1 MKNKFY
7 VCLPVY
13 IVVTCG
19 FILSTLF
26 TILLASTVDEDEYLY
41 FVLWIIFSV
50 LGTGLLFLYVNLVFI
65 NVIEI
70 GDNSIKR
77 YRFNKLIKEIKF
89 SEIADVGNT
98 FKTDTGPW
106 CYFSTE
112 IIKKKRC
119 THLRLNKNCICFM
132 YSEKAK
138 EVIENSLLSEDIK
151 KKIFS

>member
-41 FVLWIIFSV
+41 FVLWIIFSA
-50 LGTGLLFLYVNLVFI
+50 LGSGLLFLYVNLVFI

-70 GDNSIKR
+70 SDNSIKR

-106 CYFSTE
+106 CYFSTD

-138 EVIENSLLSEDIK
+138 EVIESSLLSEDIK
-151 KKIFS
+151 EKIFS

>member
-19 FILSTLF
+19 FILSILL
-26 TILLASTVDEDEYLY
+26 TILLASTVDKDEYLY
-41 FVLWIIFSV
+41 FVLWLIGS
-50 LGTGLLFLYVNLVFI
+50 GLLFLYVNLVFI

-138 EVIENSLLSEDIK
+138 EVIESSLLSENIK
-151 KKIFS
+151 EKIFS

>member
-41 FVLWIIFSV
+41 FVLWIIFSA
-50 LGTGLLFLYVNLVFI
+50 LGSGLLFLYVNLVFI

-106 CYFSTE
+106 CYFSTD

>member
-19 FILSTLF
+19 FILS
-26 TILLASTVDEDEYLY
+26 ILETVYFALIVDEEEYLY
-41 FVLWIIFSV
+41 FILWLIFPL
-50 LGTGLLFLYVNLVFI
+50 LGLILFVYVNLVFI

-138 EVIENSLLSEDIK
+138 EVIESSLLSEDIK